1 MNTLKKQSKLV
12 YLLALALTTSLF
24 FQRCSTKEVPN
35 LKPND
40 IYDDKVLSV
49 IVPQSEVEVPQNFTL
64 DTAYTHDKTH
74 CNNNWKSRYYDFS
87 DTYLTG
93 RFGDFGFAPK
103 FEFYQND
110 LSKCK
115 LNMWVRVSTANTS
128 ESGRDGYG
136 KCGPN
141 YFGVVYTDSNKTA
154 VIPACDTAWFRATKF
169 TKQGNGYLV
178 DGTLTFNRYLPASG
192 QADGTPIT
200 HPIQVYLTYNGSYD
214 FDTNKDGTP
223 DKIRVGFSAKF
234 KFNRSDYMDKNS
246 TKVYFPFPKA
256 SEKVASDAAFAANKT
271 YGVWSTSV
279 ADEMIIECNH
289 VFYKNH

>member
-1 MNTLKKQSKLV
+1 MNTLKKPGRLI
-12 YLLALALTTSLF
+12 LFTALAISSLF
-24 FQRCSTKEVPN
+24 FLQRCTKEITPK
-35 LKPND
+35 LEQND
-40 IYDDKVLSV
+40 VYDDKVLN
-49 IVPQSEVEVPQNFTL
+49 IINPQNEVPLPLNFAL
-64 DTAYTHDKTH
+64 DTGYTHDKTH

-87 DTYLTG
+87 DTWLTG

-103 FEFYQND
+103 FEFYEND
-110 LSKCK
+110 LTKCK
-115 LNMWVRVSTANTS
+115 MKMWVRVSTASTT
-128 ESGRDGYG
+128 EPGRDGYG

-154 VIPACDTAWFRATKF
+154 VLPACDTAWFVATKF
-169 TKQGNGYLV
+169 TKQGTGYLV
-178 DGTLTFNRYLPASG
+178 DGNMTFNRYLPASG
-192 QADGTPIT
+192 FADGTPIT
-200 HPIQVYLTYNGSYD
+200 HPVQVYLSYNGSYD
-214 FDTNKDGTP
+214 FDTNKDGVA
-223 DKIRVGFSAKF
+223 DKMRVGFSAKF

-256 SEKVASDAAFAANKT
+256 SEKTNSDAAFAANKT